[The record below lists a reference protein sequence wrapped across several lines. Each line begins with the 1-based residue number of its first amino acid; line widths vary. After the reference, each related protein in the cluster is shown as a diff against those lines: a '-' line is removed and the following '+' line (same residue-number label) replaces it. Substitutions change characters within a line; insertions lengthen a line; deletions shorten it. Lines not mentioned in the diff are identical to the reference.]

1 MSKDKS
7 GKKDKSAKK
16 SKEGK
21 KKDDVFSPEDL
32 AQSITQAARSMRT
45 VLSHNLATSGLYAG
59 QDGVILALAQ
69 EGSMTPGQIAI
80 KLGVKA
86 PTMTRTIGR
95 MEAQGFV
102 ERSSDEEDARLTL
115 VKLTAAGRKSVEHI
129 NASLANCSA
138 RAIDGLSSKEVR
150 TVVKLLRAIDAN
162 LQGTTVVSG
171 TDAPVETEDAD

>member
-1 MSKDKS
+1 MSKDKVA
-7 GKKDKSAKK
+7 KKDKSSKK
-16 SKEGK
+16 SKSSK
-21 KKDDVFSPEDL
+21 KKDVVFSAEEL

-45 VLSHNLATSGLYAG
+45 ALSHNLAASGLYAG

-69 EGSMTPGQIAI
+69 EGSMTPGQIAQ

-102 ERSSDEEDARLTL
+102 QRMAGDGDGRLTL
-115 VKLTAAGRKSVEHI
+115 VSLTEAGMKSVEHI
-129 NASLANCSA
+129 NASLTTCGG
-138 RAIDGLSSKEVR
+138 RAVEGLSSKDVK

-162 LQGTTVVSG
+162 LQAFEMI
-171 TDAPVETEDAD
+171 D

>member
-7 GKKDKSAKK
+7 GNKDKSAKK
-16 SKEGK
+16 EKGGK
-21 KKDDVFSPEDL
+21 KAKDAKKRDENFNPEEL

-45 VLSHNLATSGLYAG
+45 ALSHSLAESGLYAG

-69 EGSMTPGQIAI
+69 EGSLTPGQIAQ

-102 ERSSDEEDARLTL
+102 ERSGVEPGVLAVDEP
-115 VKLTAAGRKSVEHI
+115 VE
-129 NASLANCSA
+129 ALEKGVTPDGSA
-138 RAIDGLSSKEVR
+138 R
-150 TVVKLLRAIDAN
+150 RA
-162 LQGTTVVSG
+162 
-171 TDAPVETEDAD
+171 

>member
-21 KKDDVFSPEDL
+21 KTDELFRPEDL

-69 EGSMTPGQIAI
+69 EGSMTPGQIAM

-102 ERSSDEEDARLTL
+102 ERSSDDEDARLTL

-129 NASLANCSA
+129 NTSLANCSA

-162 LQGTTVVSG
+162 LQASAAVSTVDIV
-171 TDAPVETEDAD
+171 AETEDAD

>member
-7 GKKDKSAKK
+7 GQKDKSAKK
-16 SKEGK
+16 DKGSKKSRDGK
-21 KKDDVFSPEDL
+21 KKDEHFNPEEL

-45 VLSHNLATSGLYAG
+45 ALSHSLSESGLYAG

-69 EGSMTPGQIAI
+69 EGSLTPGQIAQ

-102 ERSSDEEDARLTL
+102 ERSGDDGDGRVTL
-115 VKLTAAGRKSVEHI
+115 VKLTENGLKSVEHI
-129 NASLANCSA
+129 NASIASCGA
-138 RAIDGLSSKEVR
+138 KAVEGLSGKEIKAI
-150 TVVKLLRAIDAN
+150 VKLMRTIDAN
-162 LQGTTVVSG
+162 LQT
-171 TDAPVETEDAD
+171 ADEGKSRD

>member
-1 MSKDKS
+1 MSKDKLA
-7 GKKDKSAKK
+7 KKDKTSKK
-16 SKEGK
+16 SKTRK
-21 KKDDVFSPEDL
+21 KKDLSFSPEEL

-69 EGSMTPGQIAI
+69 EGSMTPGQIAQ

-102 ERSSDEEDARLTL
+102 ERSAGDGDGRLTL
-115 VKLTAAGRKSVEHI
+115 VKLTEAGAQSVEHI
-129 NASLANCSA
+129 NTSLAACSA
-138 RAIDGLSSKEVR
+138 RAVEGLSSKDVKN
-150 TVVKLLRAIDAN
+150 VVKLLRAIDAN
-162 LQGTTVVSG
+162 LQAFELI
-171 TDAPVETEDAD
+171 D

>member
-1 MSKDKS
+1 MSKDKLAKKNKAAKKDKS
-7 GKKDKSAKK
+7 GKK
-16 SKEGK
+16 
-21 KKDDVFSPEDL
+21 KDISFSPDEL

-69 EGSMTPGQIAI
+69 EGSMTPGQIAQ

-102 ERSSDEEDARLTL
+102 ERSAGEGDGRLTM
-115 VKLTAAGRKSVEHI
+115 VKLTDAGLKSVEHI
-129 NASLANCSA
+129 NASIADCGA
-138 RAIDGLSSKEVR
+138 RAVDGLSAKDVK

-162 LQGTTVVSG
+162 LQ
-171 TDAPVETEDAD
+171 PVELID